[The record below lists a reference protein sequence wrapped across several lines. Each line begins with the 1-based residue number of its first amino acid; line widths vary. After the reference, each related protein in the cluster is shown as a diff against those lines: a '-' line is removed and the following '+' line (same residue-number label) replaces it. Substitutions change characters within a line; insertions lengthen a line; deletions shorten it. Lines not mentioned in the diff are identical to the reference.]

1 MADLNEVR
9 LIGRLTRDPELRST
23 AGGQQICNFGLATGR
38 KYKNGAGEQVEE
50 TTFVEVTCWAKL
62 AENVARYMKK
72 GSQIFI
78 GGRLKF
84 DSWEDK
90 QSGQKRS
97 RLTVTADNVQFLDVK
112 KDSDG
117 PAQQHNE
124 RPPKTVMAGM
134 GEHDAPQDFENFVN
148 EKNYGEPP
156 F

>member
-23 AGGQQICNFGLATGR
+23 AGGQYVCSFGLATGR
-38 KYKNGAGEQVEE
+38 RYKGQDGTMREE
-50 TTFVEVTCWAKL
+50 TTFIDVTCWGKL
-62 AENVARYMKK
+62 AENISRYMKK
-72 GSQIFI
+72 GRQIFV

-97 RLTVTADNVQFLDVK
+97 KLTVVADNIQFLDRR
-112 KDSDG
+112 DDMGGGAPIGQPSDV
-117 PAQQHNE
+117 
-124 RPPKTVMAGM
+124 PPQPTGDWPRS
-134 GEHDAPQDFENFVN
+134 DAEPGWDEPDL
-148 EKNYGEPP
+148 GDPP